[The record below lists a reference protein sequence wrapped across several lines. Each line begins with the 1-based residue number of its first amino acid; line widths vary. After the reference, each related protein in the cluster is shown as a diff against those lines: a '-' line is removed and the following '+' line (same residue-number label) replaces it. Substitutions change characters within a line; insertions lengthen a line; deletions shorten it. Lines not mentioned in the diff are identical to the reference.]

1 MARLAFVGLG
11 NMGTGMA
18 LRLLGAGHEVTVWN
32 RTAEAADTLVA
43 AGAIRAAGPEEAF
56 TADVVFSML
65 AHDRA
70 AEAVFTPEL
79 LAMAAPG
86 IVHVNMATVSVAAA
100 DRLAALHAV
109 AGIGYVAAPVLGL
122 PRVAAA
128 GQLNIVAAGDPA
140 TIAAMQPYFNL
151 LGKRTWPV
159 GVTPSMANLVK
170 IGVNYNIIHAIQAL
184 AESVTLLE
192 NGGVSGSDFLAI
204 LTDVAFTGTIYP
216 GYGRLISE
224 KLYAPSFPVVL
235 GLKDLTLAEQ
245 AAEQNG
251 TVLLSAPVLREAFEL
266 ALADPE
272 LAELDW
278 SVIAEVTR
286 GLSEPSLAAN
296 AAVDTGRVGI

>member
-1 MARLAFVGLG
+1 MAHVGFIGLG

-18 LRLLGAGHEVTVWN
+18 LRLLDAGHAVSVWN
-32 RTAEAADTLVA
+32 RTAEAADSLVA
-43 AGAIRAAGPEEAF
+43 AGAIRAASPEEAF
-56 TADVVFSML
+56 AAEVVFSML
-65 AHDRA
+65 AHDIA

-79 LAMAAPG
+79 LATATSGA
-86 IVHVNMATVSVAAA
+86 IHVNMATVSVAAA
-100 DRLAALHAV
+100 DRLAALHEA
-109 AGIGYVAAPVLGL
+109 AGVGYVSAPVLGL

-140 TIAAMQPYFNL
+140 VIAAVQPYLDL

-159 GVTPSMANLVK
+159 GVIPSMANLVK

-192 NGGVSGSDFLAI
+192 NGGVAGNDFLAI

-216 GYGRLISE
+216 GYGRLITE
-224 KLYAPSFPVVL
+224 KLYSPSFPVVL

-251 TVLLSAPVLREAFEL
+251 TALMSAPVLRDAFES

-278 SVIAEVTR
+278 SVIAEITR
-286 GLSEPSLAAN
+286 GRSDPSLGAN
-296 AAVDTGRVGI
+296 AAVDTGGAGI

>member
-1 MARLAFVGLG
+1 MAHLAFVGLG

-18 LRLLGAGHEVTVWN
+18 LRLIGAGHEVTVWN
-32 RTAEAADTLVA
+32 RTVDAADSLVA
-43 AGAIRAAGPEEAF
+43 AGATRAANPEDAF
-56 TADVVFSML
+56 SAEVVFSML

-70 AEAVFTPEL
+70 AEAVFTAEV
-79 LAMAAPG
+79 LATAAAG
-86 IVHVNMATVSVAAA
+86 STHVNMATVSVAAA
-100 DRLAALHAV
+100 DRLAALHEA

-122 PRVAAA
+122 PKVAAA
-128 GQLNIVAAGDPA
+128 GQLNIVAAGEPA
-140 TIAAMQPYFNL
+140 VIAAVQPYLDL

-159 GVTPSMANLVK
+159 GATPSMANLVK

-192 NGGVSGSDFLAI
+192 NGGVAGNDFLAI

-224 KLYAPSFPVVL
+224 KLYSPSFPVVL

-251 TVLLSAPVLREAFEL
+251 TVLLSAPVLRDAFER

-286 GLSEPSLAAN
+286 GLSTPSLAVA
-296 AAVDTGRVGI
+296 AAVDTEE

>member
-1 MARLAFVGLG
+1 MAQLAFIGLG

-18 LRLLGAGHEVTVWN
+18 LRLIGAGHSVTVWN
-32 RTAEAADTLVA
+32 RTAEAADTLVT
-43 AGAIRAAGPEEAF
+43 AGALRAVSPEEAF
-56 TADVVFSML
+56 AAEVVFSML
-65 AHDRA
+65 AHDKA

-79 LAMAAPG
+79 LATARPG
-86 IVHVNMATVSVAAA
+86 TIHVNMATVSVAAA
-100 DRLAALHAV
+100 DRLAALHEA
-109 AGIGYVAAPVLGL
+109 ARIGYVAAPVLGL
-122 PRVAAA
+122 PKVAAT
-128 GQLNIVAAGDPA
+128 GQLNVVAAGDPA
-140 TIAAMQPYFNL
+140 TIAAVQPYL
-151 LGKRTWPV
+151 DQLGKRTWPV
-159 GVTPSMANLVK
+159 GTTPSMANLVK

-192 NGGVSGSDFLAI
+192 NGGVEGSDFLAI
-204 LTDVAFTGTIYP
+204 LTDVAFTGSIYP

-224 KLYAPSFPVVL
+224 KLYSPSFPVAL

-251 TVLLSAPVLREAFEL
+251 TVLLSAPVLRGAFER

-286 GLSEPSLAAN
+286 SLSDPSLAAN
-296 AAVDTGRVGI
+296 TAVDTKG

>member
-1 MARLAFVGLG
+1 
-11 NMGTGMA
+11 MGTGMA
-18 LRLLGAGHEVTVWN
+18 LRLINAGHTVTVWN
-32 RTAEAADTLVA
+32 RTAGAADSLIA
-43 AGAIRAAGPEEAF
+43 AGATLAESPAETFSAE
-56 TADVVFSML
+56 VVFSML

-70 AEAVFTPEL
+70 AEAVFTPDVL
-79 LAMAAPG
+79 SQAAPG
-86 IVHVNMATVSVAAA
+86 TIHVNMATVSVAAA
-100 DRLAALHAV
+100 DRLSALHEA
-109 AGIGYVAAPVLGL
+109 AGVGYVAAPVLGL
-122 PRVAAA
+122 PKVAAA
-128 GQLNIVAAGDPA
+128 GQLNIVAAGDPLTLA
-140 TIAAMQPYFNL
+140 QAAPYLDL

-159 GVTPSMANLVK
+159 GQTPSMANLVK

-192 NGGVSGSDFLAI
+192 NGGVAGNDFLAI

-224 KLYAPSFPVVL
+224 KLYSPSFPVVL

-251 TVLLSAPVLREAFEL
+251 TVLMSAPVLRDAFEK

-278 SVIAEVTR
+278 SAVAEVTR
-286 GLSEPSLAAN
+286 KLSSASTVAHDTAN
-296 AAVDTGRVGI
+296 TEG